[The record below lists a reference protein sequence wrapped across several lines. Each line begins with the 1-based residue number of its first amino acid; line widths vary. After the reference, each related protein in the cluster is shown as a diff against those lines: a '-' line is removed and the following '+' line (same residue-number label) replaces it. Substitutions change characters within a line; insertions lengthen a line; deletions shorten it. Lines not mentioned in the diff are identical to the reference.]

1 MTTNASSFAIREA
14 LIAAMVGDL
23 LGPADGED
31 EIVDEQNVRGRYL
44 VGMLAPRDARKGA
57 EETEADAGVGLQSED
72 GVAEGKSAK
81 AAMTMQPSSIGLSFT
96 VAPEATTIR
105 VRVRWGRYTRETI
118 REPRFQRKDGGYR
131 RVWKRQQF
139 ERTSRSLPL
148 DGSEI
153 TWYPVP
159 DQRVHVQGTVRTFGD
174 TRVVSLFL
182 VNEEQ
187 EEKGSKDAASIFQP
201 ELIVDSPD
209 GAAIFQRRQA
219 APLARDP
226 EDRLMAMLYR
236 RRVEF
241 AAGHGVAVEAAHDP
255 ERFDR
260 ARELR
265 TAVIP
270 RHEVPQTTAVS
281 MEDPPELRADH
292 PSLAQVVFDM
302 RRLGELPD
310 GGFAAAIGPLL
321 DDYATWIA
329 RQEQRIAA
337 HEDDLTPYADVAPEA
352 LRRCRVALGRMRAG
366 LALLDANSQAAEA
379 FRFANWA
386 MYLQRVHSLFA
397 AGVRRGAAQPLE
409 HYEQPTYHSWRPFQL
424 GFILLNLPSL
434 TEVTHPERAVP
445 AGGNPA
451 ENLADLLWF
460 PTGGGK
466 TEAYL
471 GLTAYTIAIRRLQ
484 GAIGAFDHGQFGVAV
499 LMRYTLRLLTLQQ
512 FQRAAALICACEVI
526 RREAPERWGDEPI
539 RLGLWVGGRAT
550 PNTVSDAERAI
561 KDYRA
566 GDAPGSGTPHQL
578 TSCPWCGT
586 PITAGIHLDPQPAPA
601 GLGRVLTYCGSLMG
615 DCLFNRA
622 TSPGEGLPVMVVDD
636 DIYRRLPAL
645 LIATVDKFAQMP
657 WNGKT
662 AMLFGKVRGRC
673 QRHGFRS
680 PDIEDKDSHPASAR
694 YGLGPARTVEAGP
707 LRPPDL
713 IIQDELH
720 LISGPLGTLVGLYE
734 TAVDH
739 LSSWQHQG
747 VTVRPKVIAST
758 ATIRRAGDQIH
769 GLFWRAVEI
778 FPPQGLDI
786 EDSFFA
792 RQRPPGPAYPGRVYL
807 GICSPGLRHR
817 ALLIQVYVALLAA
830 AQQRYEGSDGEDADP
845 WMTLVG
851 YFNALRDL
859 AAMRRSVDDSV
870 SARLSRMDRRGL
882 ARRYLRQHSNPD
894 LTSVQEL
901 TSRLSAADIP
911 RVLDRLELRFGPK
924 ELPTKGEGAGTPRRT
939 RAPVDVLLATNMI
952 SVGVD
957 VSRLGL
963 MVVSNQP
970 KATAEYIQATSRV
983 GRTTPGLVCTV
994 YNWARPRDMSHY
1006 ERFGHYH
1013 ATFYQY
1019 VEALSVTPFSARAL
1033 DRGLTGVLTA
1043 LIRLGDL
1050 ELNGNGAAHDYRKDH
1065 DRVTQALAIMQRRAE
1080 AVGDLR
1086 AADLTTRS
1094 VTQRLEEWERLRNTL
1109 RTTRL
1114 SYRKDERN
1122 GSVGLLTQPDESEDW
1137 GLFTCLNSLR
1147 DVEQTA
1153 NLVIHD
1159 HGNDGED
1166 RHPWTFAGVA
1176 TPPDEPESE
1185 DDDPTGEDES

>member
-1 MTTNASSFAIREA
+1 MTTNVSSFAIRES

-23 LGPADGED
+23 LGPAEGED
-31 EIVDEQNVRGRYL
+31 EIVDEQNVYGRYL
-44 VGMLAPRDARKGA
+44 VGMLAPRSASKAPGER
-57 EETEADAGVGLQSED
+57 EADDSSGGQSED
-72 GVAEGKSAK
+72 GSGEGRPAK

-96 VAPEATTIR
+96 VAPEATAIR
-105 VRVRWGRYTRETI
+105 VRARWGRYTREII
-118 REPRFQRKDGGYR
+118 REPRFQTKSGAYR
-131 RVWKRQQF
+131 RVWRRHQTD
-139 ERTSRSLPL
+139 RTSEPLPL
-148 DGSEI
+148 DREEI
-153 TWYPVP
+153 DWEPTPEQKV
-159 DQRVHVQGTVRTFGD
+159 RIQGTIRTFDGM
-174 TRVVSLFL
+174 RVISLFL
-182 VNEEQ
+182 VNEEP
-187 EEKGSKDAASIFQP
+187 EAKGSKDAAWVFQP

-209 GAAIFQRRQA
+209 GAAIFQRRVA

-226 EDRLMAMLYR
+226 EDQLMAMLYR

-241 AAGHGVAVEAAHDP
+241 AVGHGVAVEVDSDL
-255 ERFDR
+255 ERYDR
-260 ARELR
+260 AQALR

-270 RHEVPQTTAVS
+270 RYEVPQTTAVS
-281 MEDPPELRADH
+281 PDDPPAIRADH
-292 PSLAQVVFDM
+292 PALERVVFDM
-302 RRLGELPD
+302 QRLAALPD
-310 GGFAAAIGPLL
+310 GGFTAAIGPLL
-321 DDYATWIA
+321 DDYAAWID
-329 RQEQRIAA
+329 RQERRLQPI
-337 HEDDLTPYADVAPEA
+337 EDDLAPYAEVAPITIT
-352 LRRCRVALGRMRAG
+352 RCRDALDRMRAG
-366 LALLDANSQAAEA
+366 LALLDADPQAAAA
-379 FRFANWA
+379 FRFANQA
-386 MYLQRVHSLFA
+386 MYLQRVHSLYA
-397 AGVRRGAAQPLE
+397 AGVRRGEPQPLE
-409 HYEQPTYHSWRPFQL
+409 HYQQPRYHSWRPFQL
-424 GFILLNLPSL
+424 GFLLLNLPAL
-434 TEVTHPERAVP
+434 TDITHAERAVP
-445 AGGNPA
+445 PDGDPGD
-451 ENLADLLWF
+451 NLADLLWF

-484 GAIGAFDHGQFGVAV
+484 GAVGDFDHGQFGVAV

-512 FQRAAALICACEVI
+512 FQRAAALICACELI
-526 RREAPERWGDEPI
+526 RRDEPTRWGDEPI

-550 PNTVSDAERAI
+550 PNTVSDAEQAI

-566 GDAPGSGTPHQL
+566 GDAPGGGTPHQL

-586 PITAGIHLDPQPAPA
+586 PIMAGMHLEPQPAPA
-601 GLGRVLTYCGSLMG
+601 GQGRVLTYCGSLLDG
-615 DCLFNRA
+615 CPFNRI

-636 DIYRRLPAL
+636 DIYGRLPAL

-680 PDIEDKDSHPASAR
+680 PDIDDKDSHPASSR

-739 LSSWQHQG
+739 LASWQYQG

-758 ATIRRAGDQIH
+758 ATIRRANDQIH
-769 GLFWRAVEI
+769 GLFWRQVAI

-792 RQRPPGPAYPGRVYL
+792 RQRPPGPEYPGRVYL
-807 GICSPGLRHR
+807 GICSPGLRQR

-830 AQQRYEGSDGEDADP
+830 AQQRYEREDGDQVDP

-870 SARLSRMDRRGL
+870 SSRLSRMHRRGL
-882 ARRYLRQHSNPD
+882 SRRFLRQHSNPE

-911 RVLDRLELRFGPK
+911 RVLDRLELRFEKDATPARGSG
-924 ELPTKGEGAGTPRRT
+924 TKRT

-963 MVVSNQP
+963 MVVASQP

-983 GRTTPGLVCTV
+983 GRSTPGLVCTV

-1050 ELNGNGAAHDYRKDH
+1050 ELNGNGAAHDYRQDH
-1065 DRVTQALAIMQRRAE
+1065 ALVTNALAVLQRRAA
-1080 AVGDLR
+1080 AVGGDIR
-1086 AADLTTRS
+1086 AANLTTQNAI
-1094 VTQRLEEWERLRNTL
+1094 QRMQEWERQRASL

-1114 SYRKDERN
+1114 AYRKDERN
-1122 GSVGLLTQPDESEDW
+1122 GRIGLLKQPDETEDW

-1147 DVEQTA
+1147 DVEQTV
-1153 NLVIHD
+1153 NLVVHD

-1166 RHPWTFAGVA
+1166 RHPWSFANEA
-1176 TPPDEPESE
+1176 ELPEDADADE
-1185 DDDPTGEDES
+1185 DGPTEEEAV

>member
-1 MTTNASSFAIREA
+1 MTASPTSFTIREA
-14 LIAAMVGDL
+14 LIEALVGDL

-44 VGMLAPRDARKGA
+44 VGILAPRDARTGA
-57 EETEADAGVGLQSED
+57 EEGETDAGAGPQSED
-72 GVAEGKSAK
+72 GVAEGKPAK
-81 AAMTMQPSSIGLSFT
+81 ATMTMQPSSIGLSFT
-96 VAPEATTIR
+96 IAPEATTIQ
-105 VRVRWGRYTRETI
+105 VRARWGRYTRETL
-118 REPRFQRKDGGYR
+118 REPRFQKKDGSYR
-131 RVWKRQQF
+131 WVWQRQQF
-139 ERTSRSLPL
+139 DRTSRSLPL
-148 DGSEI
+148 DGSAI
-153 TWYPVP
+153 IWTPYPEQQVSI
-159 DQRVHVQGTVRTFGD
+159 QGTVRTFGD
-174 TRVVSLFL
+174 IRVVSLFL
-182 VNEEQ
+182 VNAEDP
-187 EEKGSKDAASIFQP
+187 KTKPKDSALIYQP
-201 ELIVDSPD
+201 ELMVEAPD
-209 GAAIFQRRQA
+209 GAAIFQRRQV
-219 APLARDP
+219 APLAHDP

-241 AAGHGVAVEAAHDP
+241 AVGHGIAVTAERDP

-260 ARELR
+260 ACQLR

-281 MEDPPELRADH
+281 LDDPPELRADH
-292 PSLAQVVFDM
+292 PALEHVVFDM
-302 RRLGELPD
+302 HRLGELPD
-310 GGFAAAIGPLL
+310 GGFTAALGPLL
-321 DDYATWIA
+321 DDYAVWIT

-337 HEDDLTPYADVAPEA
+337 HEADLTPYADVAPEA
-352 LRRCRVALGRMRAG
+352 VRRCRVVLGRMRAG
-366 LALLDANSQAAEA
+366 LALLDTNPQAAEA
-379 FRFANWA
+379 FRFANRA

-397 AGVRRGAAQPLE
+397 AGVRRGVAQPLDS
-409 HYEQPTYHSWRPFQL
+409 YEQPVYHSWRPFQL

-434 TEVTHPERAVP
+434 TEVMHPERAVSP
-445 AGGNPA
+445 GGNPA

-526 RREAPERWGDEPI
+526 RRETPERWGDEPI
-539 RLGLWVGGRAT
+539 RIGLWVGGRAT

-566 GDAPGSGTPHQL
+566 GDTPGSGSPHQL

-586 PITAGIHLDPQPAPA
+586 PITAGMHLDPQPAPA
-601 GLGRVLTYCGSLMG
+601 GLGRVLTYCGSLLHA
-615 DCLFNRA
+615 CPFNRA
-622 TSPGEGLPVMVVDD
+622 TSSGEGLPVMVVDD

-680 PDIEDKDSHPASAR
+680 PDIDDKDSHPASAR

-769 GLFWRAVEI
+769 GLFWRAVQI

-792 RQRPPGPAYPGRVYL
+792 RQRPPGPSYPGRVYL
-807 GICSPGLRHR
+807 GICAPGLRHR

-830 AQQRYEGSDGEDADP
+830 AQRRYESSDGAAADP

-911 RVLDRLELRFGPK
+911 RVLDRLELGFGPK
-924 ELPTKGEGAGTPRRT
+924 DVQAKGERGGLPKPTRT
-939 RAPVDVLLATNMI
+939 PVDVLLATNMI

-1006 ERFGHYH
+1006 ERFDHYH

-1033 DRGLTGVLTA
+1033 DRGLSGVLTA
-1043 LIRLGDL
+1043 LIRLSDL
-1050 ELNGNGAAHDYRKDH
+1050 ELNGNGAAHDYRQDH
-1065 DRVTQALAIMQRRAE
+1065 DRVTQALAILQRRAE

-1086 AADLTTRS
+1086 AADLTTRN
-1094 VTQRLEEWERLRNTL
+1094 VIQRLEEWEHQRDSL

-1114 SYRKDERN
+1114 SYRQDPQN
-1122 GSVGLLTQPDESEDW
+1122 GSVGLLTQPDESADW

-1153 NLVIHD
+1153 NLVLHD
-1159 HGNDGED
+1159 HGNDGEA
-1166 RHPWTFAGVA
+1166 RHPWSFAGVA
-1176 TPPDEPESE
+1176 TPPDEDADGELSE
-1185 DDDPTGEDES
+1185 EDGA